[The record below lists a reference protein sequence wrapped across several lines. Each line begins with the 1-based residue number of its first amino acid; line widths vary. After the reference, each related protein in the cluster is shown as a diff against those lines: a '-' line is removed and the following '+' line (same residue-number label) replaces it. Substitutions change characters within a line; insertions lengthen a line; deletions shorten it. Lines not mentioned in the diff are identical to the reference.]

1 MNRRRKMTSANEK
14 IINEY
19 SKYAAELMR
28 SFKPIKLKFWE
39 GWKC

>member
-1 MNRRRKMTSANEK
+1 MKIKKGGIKMNRRRKMTSANEK

-28 SFKPIKLKFWE
+28 NF
-39 GWKC
+39 